1 MQIPLDIIQVYVMT
15 KIKVEDTLT
24 FWDPAT
30 ATAYKKDDENCPL
43 VNIGCLVSSSVSKTN
58 KINKIL

>member
-1 MQIPLDIIQVYVMT
+1 MT